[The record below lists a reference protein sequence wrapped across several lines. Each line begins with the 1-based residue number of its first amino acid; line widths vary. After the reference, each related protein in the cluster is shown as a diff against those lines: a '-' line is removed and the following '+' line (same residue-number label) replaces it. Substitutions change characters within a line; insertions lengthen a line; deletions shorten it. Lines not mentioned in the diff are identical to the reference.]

1 MTSKEQQAEIKL
13 KRQLTEIMDEE
24 INVKK
29 KQSLKIWWRKRKTK

>member
-1 MTSKEQQAEIKL
+1 MTSEEQQAEIKL

-29 KQSLKIWWRKRKTK
+29 KQSLKILWRKR